1 MRPILLTQGDPA
13 GIGPEI
19 ALRAFAEGDAPFVY
33 LGSGD
38 HISTLAHPMGID
50 VHCVAAL
57 DETRDGALLVLDHPL
72 AAPVVPGRPDPAN
85 AAATVEIIA
94 RGVELATS
102 GAAAAIV
109 TNPINKKA
117 LKDGA
122 GFKFPGHTEFLGQLC
137 GVERPVMMLASPELR
152 VVPVTIHIALA
163 EVPSALTPTLLEET
177 LRTTADALRNDF
189 GIAVPRISVA
199 GLNPHAGEGG
209 AMGREELE
217 VIAPVLERLRAEGM
231 AVDGPRSADTM
242 FHPAARAHYDAA
254 VCMFHDQALIP
265 IKTVDFAGGVNVTLG
280 LPIVRTSPDHGTAYD
295 IAGKDIADPT
305 SLIAALRLAR
315 EIAATRAA

>member
-1 MRPILLTQGDPA
+1 MKPILLTQGDPA

-19 ALRAFAEGDAPFVY
+19 ALRAFAEGDVPFVY

-38 HISTLAHPMGID
+38 HLSALAHPMGIA
-50 VHCVAAL
+50 VHRMTAL
-57 DETRDGALLVLDHPL
+57 DESHGGALCVLDHPL
-72 AAPVVPGRPDPAN
+72 AAPVIPGRPDPAN

-94 RGVELATS
+94 RSVEIARSGTAAGV
-102 GAAAAIV
+102 V

-122 GFKFPGHTEFLGQLC
+122 GFKFPGHTEYLGELC
-137 GVERPVMMLASPELR
+137 GVARPVMMLASPELR
-152 VVPVTIHIALA
+152 VVPVTIHIALT
-163 EVPSALTPTLLEET
+163 EVPAALTPTLLEET
-177 LRTTADALRNDF
+177 LRTTADALRDDF
-189 GIAVPRISVA
+189 GIAAPRICVA
-199 GLNPHAGEGG
+199 GLNPHAGESG

-217 VIAPVLERLRAEGM
+217 VIAPVLDRLRAEGM
-231 AVDGPRSADTM
+231 TLDGPRSADTM
-242 FHPAARAHYDAA
+242 FHPAARAQYDAA

-295 IAGKDIADPT
+295 IAGKGVADPR